1 MEHETDLQQKEAQR
15 AGLLEEASRIVRSAE
30 AESRTPTAAEDALV
44 LELMTRVRKLEDEIR
59 HLKQRAHHV

>member
-1 MEHETDLQQKEAQR
+1 MKRICNKRKRNGQGCWKKLP
-15 AGLLEEASRIVRSAE
+15 ASSGPPKP
-30 AESRTPTAAEDALV
+30 SRVPLPRPEDALV